1 MSRTLRIALLAVFAL
16 AAALTGWQF
25 AKNYELRLAYREH
38 VAESKMD
45 MHEPAEATDVPSTA
59 PARGSLGWWGAGL
72 VLSLLGF
79 GSLAA
84 LEAARFAGT
93 RAGRAY
99 YDETQ
104 EGPADPDYEKAE
116 EEWNRGHYLE
126 AIRLMREYLAFNP
139 KRLGVA
145 IRIAE
150 IYEKDL
156 LNPLAAALEYEE
168 VLKHRL
174 PPERWAWAAIHLCN
188 LYAGKLHQPAKAIDL
203 LRRID
208 SDYGATAAAA
218 KARARLE
225 QLAEEGVIDALPK
238 PEPPP
243 DTPTPS
249 EHQRLPKGFRP
260 RND

>member
-16 AAALTGWQF
+16 SATLSGWQF
-25 AKNYELRLAYREH
+25 AANYELRLAYQKH
-38 VAESKMD
+38 VAEVRMGNQD
-45 MHEPAEATDVPSTA
+45 PAEENSPDVTPQ
-59 PARGSLGWWGAGL
+59 RGTLGWWGGGL

-79 GSLAA
+79 GSLVAI
-84 LEAARFAGT
+84 EFARFAGT

-139 KRLGVA
+139 RRVGVA
-145 IRIAE
+145 LRIAE

-156 LNPLAAALEYEE
+156 FNPLAAALEYEE
-168 VLKHRL
+168 VLKHKL
-174 PPERWAWAAIHLCN
+174 SPERWAWAAIHLCN
-188 LYAGKLHQPAKAIDL
+188 LYTGKLHQPAKAIEL

-208 SDYGATAAAA
+208 SDYGQTTAAA

-225 QLAEEGVIDALPK
+225 QLVEEGVIEALPD
-238 PEPPP
+238 PVATETAPP
-243 DTPTPS
+243 D
-249 EHQRLPKGFRP
+249 EVRQELPPGFRP

>member
-1 MSRTLRIALLAVFAL
+1 L
-16 AAALTGWQF
+16 
-25 AKNYELRLAYREH
+25 
-38 VAESKMD
+38 
-45 MHEPAEATDVPSTA
+45 
-59 PARGSLGWWGAGL
+59 
-72 VLSLLGF
+72 
-79 GSLAA
+79 A
-84 LEAARFAGT
+84 LEVARFAGT

-145 IRIAE
+145 LRIAE

-156 LNPLAAALEYEE
+156 FNPLAAALEYEE
-168 VLKHRL
+168 VLKHKL
-174 PPERWAWAAIHLCN
+174 SPERWAWAAIHLCN
-188 LYAGKLHQPAKAIDL
+188 LYAGKLHQPAKAIEL

-208 SDYGATAAAA
+208 SEYGQTTAAA

-225 QLAEEGVIDALPK
+225 QLVEEGVIEALPD
-238 PEPPP
+238 PVASATASPTEARQELPP
-243 DTPTPS
+243 
-249 EHQRLPKGFRP
+249 GFRP
-260 RND
+260 RKD